1 MSDRTE
7 TLVLRSLV
15 KDEEYSRKVLP
26 FLKTEYF
33 TDRHEKVVFE
43 CINAFYTNYNKPPT
57 VESLLIDLGK
67 RETLTDSEF
76 KAVRT
81 IVKGFKEDV
90 EINAQWL
97 LDNTEQFCK
106 DKAIY
111 NAIMES
117 IQIIDGKGEK
127 TTNAIPEVLSKA
139 LSVSFDTHIGH
150 DFIED
155 ADKRYD
161 FYHTVEKRIPF
172 DLDLMNKITG
182 NGTPYKTLNVCL
194 AGTGVGKSLFL
205 CHHAANCLMQGK
217 NVLYITCE
225 MAEERIAERIDANLM
240 DTPLDDLRA
249 LPKDIFDRKMKRII
263 DQTAGKLI
271 IKEYPT
277 ATASVTH
284 FKHLVD
290 ELRLKRDFSPEIIF
304 IDYLNICASSRMKQS
319 ATINSYTFI
328 KAIAEEL
335 RGLAVE
341 LGVPIFTATQTN
353 RTGFSSSDVEL
364 TDTSESFGLP
374 QTADFMFALV
384 NTEELEG
391 LGQIM
396 VKQLKNRYAEITTNK
411 RFVIGIDRS
420 RMKLFDLDASAQ
432 RDLVQLSTT
441 KEPEEET
448 AFKSF
453 GERSQDKFKQKR
465 NFEKWS

>member
-1 MSDRTE
+1 
-7 TLVLRSLV
+7 
-15 KDEEYSRKVLP
+15 
-26 FLKTEYF
+26 
-33 TDRHEKVVFE
+33 
-43 CINAFYTNYNKPPT
+43 
-57 VESLLIDLGK
+57 
-67 RETLTDSEF
+67 
-76 KAVRT
+76 
-81 IVKGFKEDV
+81 
-90 EINAQWL
+90 
-97 LDNTEQFCK
+97 
-106 DKAIY
+106 
-111 NAIMES
+111 
-117 IQIIDGKGEK
+117 
-127 TTNAIPEVLSKA
+127 
-139 LSVSFDTHIGH
+139 
-150 DFIED
+150 
-155 ADKRYD
+155 
-161 FYHTVEKRIPF
+161 
-172 DLDLMNKITG
+172 
-182 NGTPYKTLNVCL
+182 
-194 AGTGVGKSLFL
+194 
-205 CHHAANCLMQGK
+205 
-217 NVLYITCE
+217 